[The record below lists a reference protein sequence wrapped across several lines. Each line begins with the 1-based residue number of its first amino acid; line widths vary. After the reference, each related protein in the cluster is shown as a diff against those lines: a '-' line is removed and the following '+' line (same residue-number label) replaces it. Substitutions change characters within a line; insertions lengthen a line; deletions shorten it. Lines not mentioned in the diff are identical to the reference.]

1 MHDRVCNFAVKLHD
15 ALCKFYVI
23 SIRIRHF
30 KKKSV
35 FLKGLILRKSVFFE
49 CYFLRKS
56 VFLKCYFLRKS
67 VFCML
72 KRKIYNKI
80 ESYLKEPSN
89 KMLLID
95 GARQIGKSYII
106 RSVGQ
111 SLFPNYIEINMEEDK
126 QGERLFAEAKTIK
139 DFYLAL
145 SSIAGDRMGDKV
157 STLVFIDEIQAYDHL
172 LTLVK
177 FLMQDDKFTYIASG
191 SQLGITLRKTQS
203 IPGGYYERVRMF
215 PLDFEEFLW
224 ANGVGELVIE
234 SMRESFNDGKSLNEG
249 LHNRIMD
256 LLRKYLLVGGL
267 PDAVNCFVAEQNII
281 KIRQIHSDI
290 HDLYLND
297 AAKYE
302 MESGRKLKIQR
313 IYNMVPSLMES
324 RKKRIVAKDIE
335 EKEGKR
341 MADYEDE
348 FEYLVASGITIECK
362 AISLP
367 SYSLCQNEGKN
378 LLKLYMND
386 VGMLTAK
393 LFRNNIK
400 AVMDDECSV
409 NLGAVYETFVADEL
423 KAHGNDC
430 FYYDNKKYGEVDFLV
445 DDVKNLSTMPLEVK
459 SGKDYKIHS
468 ALDHFLEVKNYD
480 IHKAYVLSNER
491 QIFTESDITY
501 IPIYFVMFFASNEEP
516 IGEW

>member
-1 MHDRVCNFAVKLHD
+1 
-15 ALCKFYVI
+15 
-23 SIRIRHF
+23 
-30 KKKSV
+30 
-35 FLKGLILRKSVFFE
+35 
-49 CYFLRKS
+49 
-56 VFLKCYFLRKS
+56 
-67 VFCML
+67 ML

-203 IPGGYYERVRMF
+203 IPGGYYERVRMY

-302 MESGRKLKIQR
+302 QESGRKLKVQR
-313 IYNMVPSLMES
+313 IYNMIPSLMENK
-324 RKKRIVAKDIE
+324 KKRVVVKDIE
-335 EKEGKR
+335 EKSGKR
-341 MADYEDE
+341 IADYEDE
-348 FEYLVASGITIECK
+348 FGYLIASGITAECK
-362 AISLP
+362 AISQP
-367 SYSLCQNEGKN
+367 SYPLCQNEGKN

-386 VGMLTAK
+386 VGMLTAM
-393 LFRNNIK
+393 LYRNNIK